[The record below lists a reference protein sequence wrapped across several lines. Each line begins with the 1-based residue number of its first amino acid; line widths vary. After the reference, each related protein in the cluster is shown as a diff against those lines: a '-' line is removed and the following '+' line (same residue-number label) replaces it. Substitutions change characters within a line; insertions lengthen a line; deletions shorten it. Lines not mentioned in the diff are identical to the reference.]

1 MYKID
6 NWLLLFNH
14 SVMSDSLRPHELQHA
29 RLLCPSPS
37 PGVCTNLCPLSHW
50 YYPTISSSA
59 ASYFS
64 CIRVFSNK
72 SALRIRWPK
81 YWSFSF
87 SNSPFKYSM
96 NIQGWLPLGL
106 TGLISMLSKGLL
118 RVFSSTSLKASI
130 VWCSAF
136 FMVQLS
142 QPYKT
147 MVSFS
152 VSYVWLVSKTTGKTI
167 VLTLQIFVSKVISLL
182 FKIHCL
188 GLSQVFFQGASVF

>member
-1 MYKID
+1 MC
-6 NWLLLFNH
+6 
-14 SVMSDSLRPHELQHA
+14 QA
-29 RLLCPSPS
+29 
-37 PGVCTNLCPLSHW
+37 PLSFA
-50 YYPTISSSA
+50 ISQSA
-59 ASYFS
+59 QIHVYWVSDAFYLIFCHTLVLLPSIFPS
-64 CIRVFSNK
+64 IWVFSNDL
-72 SALRIRWPK
+72 ALCIRWPK

-106 TGLISMLSKGLL
+106 TSLISMLSKGLS

-188 GLSQVFFQGASVF
+188 GLSQVFFQGASIF